1 MYWREDWSQRL
12 AESATSVERMVKELS
27 NIAGNLGF
35 EYCSYVL
42 RSPFPVSNPAVAW
55 SSTYPQR
62 WLDHYFSHNYLEI
75 DPLLRRV
82 QHDLS
87 PVVWTADAHQV
98 QPAFWEEARAHHI
111 RHGWALATHGKH
123 GMMGTLS
130 LARSREVLTPTEL
143 DNIEAQLVWLSHAAF
158 GVLSAVEMRKFAS
171 HIDQELTLREREVLR
186 WTAIG
191 KTVAEI
197 SIILGISERAVT
209 FHITNCLA
217 KLNATNKTQAVMI
230 AMLLGLLF

>member
-1 MYWREDWSQRL
+1 MYWREEWLHRL
-12 AESATSVERMVKELS
+12 TDSATSMERMVKELS
-27 NIAGNLGF
+27 SIAGNLGF

-42 RSPFPVSNPAVAW
+42 RSPFPVSNPSVVW

-62 WLDHYFSHNYLEI
+62 WLDHYFSHHYLEI

-87 PVVWTADAHQV
+87 PVVWTADTYQV
-98 QPAFWEEARAHHI
+98 QPAFWEEARAHQI

-123 GMMGTLS
+123 GMTGTLS
-130 LARSREVLTPTEL
+130 LARSRETLTLAEL
-143 DNIEAQLVWLSHAAF
+143 DNVEAQLVWLSNSAF
-158 GVLSAVEMRKFAS
+158 GLLSAAEMRKFAS
-171 HIDQELTLREREVLR
+171 AIDQELTLREREVLR

-209 FHITNCLA
+209 FHISNCLT
-217 KLNATNKTQAVMI
+217 KLNATNKTQAVTV